1 MAYNLNVSFSFLVNG
16 TSLQQGSTIATA
28 REIIKKDGFGR
39 QGLNKG
45 LTSTL
50 GRHGVFNMIYFG
62 FYHNVRDL
70 IPQAEVFKKSNTKAQ
85 VIFSVMPYF
94 IQKRITYSQYQY
106 VWTQTFFFLL
116 QTHSLE
122 IGRKLLIGFVSGT
135 IASCVNIPF
144 DVAKSRIQGPQPV
157 PGEIKYRTCFKTIAT
172 VFREEG

>member
-28 REIIKKDGFGR
+28 REIIRKDGFGR

-70 IPQAEVFKKSNTKAQ
+70 IPQAEVFKKTNTKAQ
-85 VIFSVMPYF
+85 VIFTVMPYF
-94 IQKRITYSQYQY
+94 IQKRITYSQYRY
-106 VWTQTFFFLL
+106 VWTQTFFFSFADTQFRDWQKAFDWLCVWNNSFL
-116 QTHSLE
+116 CQHS
-122 IGRKLLIGFVSGT
+122 I
-135 IASCVNIPF
+135 
-144 DVAKSRIQGPQPV
+144 
-157 PGEIKYRTCFKTIAT
+157 
-172 VFREEG
+172 